1 LDARGWGVSKKVIHF
16 PDHERAEFEMELAV
30 MESMLYAL
38 SAQLAK
44 VQDQYKALTQRA
56 RGRS

>member
-1 LDARGWGVSKKVIHF
+1 MSKKVIPF
-16 PDHERAEFEMELAV
+16 PDQTVKADHERAEFEMELAV

-44 VQDQYKALTQRA
+44 VQGQYKALTQRP

>member
-1 LDARGWGVSKKVIHF
+1 VSKKVIHF